1 MNLIAWITSLFP
13 FTVNV
18 SGKKHD
24 MICRVGRILSG
35 VPSSVRHRG
44 VEIKLRN
51 HPSASIIGY
60 APKNFY
66 NDFYYS
72 ELGELLRSDLKQ
84 GEVFVDAGA
93 NLGGYSFLASRI
105 GAEVHLFEPFPEL
118 FSFLKENEKVLGKVY
133 PTALSDKE
141 SIAIFHISD
150 RNIGGSSLV
159 DSNLDNAHSGYTR
172 DVQVQT
178 SRGDQVLRDI
188 PIVHWLKIDV
198 EGNEEAVIIGFEE
211 LLKTKRILN
220 VWCEVRGPQ
229 SDRNS
234 NSYLKVCFLMKEH
247 GYSCYRIREGKAE
260 LFDFTQ
266 QQSVPQYFD
275 LLFKAK

>member
-1 MNLIAWITSLFP
+1 MNLTAWITSLFP

-24 MICRVGRILSG
+24 MICRVGRIVSG

-44 VEIKLRN
+44 VEVVLRN
-51 HPSASIIGY
+51 HPSAAIIGY

-66 NDFYYS
+66 NDFYFS
-72 ELGELLRSDLKQ
+72 ELGRMLLNNLKQ

-93 NLGGYSFLASRI
+93 NLGGYSFLASRM
-105 GAEVHLFEPFPEL
+105 GAEVQLFEPFPEL
-118 FSFLKENEKVLGKVY
+118 FSFLKENESVLGKVY
-133 PTALSDKE
+133 PIALSDKE
-141 SIAIFHISD
+141 SIAVFHISD
-150 RNIGGSSLV
+150 HNIGGSSLV
-159 DSNLDNAHSGYTR
+159 DSNLDNAQSGYTR

-178 SRGDQVLRDI
+178 SRGDEVLKNI
-188 PIVHWLKIDV
+188 PIIHWLKIDV

-211 LLKTKRILN
+211 LLKVKRILN

-229 SDRNS
+229 SDRNA
-234 NSYLKVCFLMKEH
+234 NSYLKVCALMQQH
-247 GYSCYRIREGKAE
+247 GYTCYRIREGKAE
-260 LFDFTQ
+260 VFDFSQ
-266 QQSVPQYFD
+266 EQSVPQYFD

>member
-1 MNLIAWITSLFP
+1 MNLTALITSLFP

-24 MICRVGRILSG
+24 LICRAGRILSG
-35 VPSSVRHRG
+35 VPNSVKHRG
-44 VEIKLRN
+44 VDIQLKN
-51 HPSASIIGY
+51 HPSAAIIGY

-66 NDFYYS
+66 NDFYFS
-72 ELGELLRSDLKQ
+72 ELGKMLLSELKQ

-118 FSFLKENEKVLGKVY
+118 FSFLKENENVLGKVY
-133 PTALSDKE
+133 PIALSDKE

-150 RNIGGSSLV
+150 HNIGGSSLV
-159 DSNLDNAHSGYTR
+159 DSNLDNAQSGYTR

-178 SRGDQVLRDI
+178 SRGDEVLKNI
-188 PIVHWLKIDV
+188 PIIHWLKIDV
-198 EGNEEAVIIGFEE
+198 EGNEEAVVIGFEE

-229 SDRNS
+229 SDRNA
-234 NSYLKVCFLMKEH
+234 NSYQKVCALMDSH
-247 GYSCYRIREGKAE
+247 GYACYRVSQGEEK
-260 LFDFTQ
+260 LFNFTQ
-266 QQSVPQYFD
+266 EQVVPQYFD

>member
-1 MNLIAWITSLFP
+1 MNLTANITSLLP

-24 MICRVGRILSG
+24 LICRVGRILSG
-35 VPSSVRHRG
+35 VPSTVRHRG

-51 HPSASIIGY
+51 HPSAAIIGY

-66 NDFYYS
+66 NDFYFS
-72 ELGELLRSDLKQ
+72 ELGKMLLRDLKQ
-84 GEVFVDAGA
+84 GDVFVDAGA

-118 FSFLKENEKVLGKVY
+118 YAFLKENESVLGKVY
-133 PTALSDKE
+133 PIALSDKE
-141 SIAIFHISD
+141 SIAVFHISD
-150 RNIGGSSLV
+150 HNIGGSSLV
-159 DSNLDNAHSGYTR
+159 DSNLDNAQSGYTR

-178 SRGDQVLRDI
+178 SRGDEVLKNI
-188 PIVHWLKIDV
+188 PIIHWLKIDV
-198 EGNEEAVIIGFEE
+198 EGNEEAVTIGFAE

-229 SDRNS
+229 SDRNA
-234 NSYLKVCFLMKEH
+234 NSYQKVCALMDSH
-247 GYSCYRIREGKAE
+247 GYACYRVNQGVEK
-260 LFDFTQ
+260 LFNFTQ
-266 QQSVPQYFD
+266 EQVVPQYFD